1 MHQCPPPAN
10 IPANIL
16 VGKTRAKIGGQRS
29 RNIEALTQ
37 YILSR
42 GEWKGGGKERNYIQ
56 AAAAGGTANNGSDA
70 NLTWQGGWSHPVET
84 RFRFGITTLLY

>member
-1 MHQCPPPAN
+1 MIERRVYMHQCPPPAN

-42 GEWKGGGKERNYIQ
+42 GE
-56 AAAAGGTANNGSDA
+56 
-70 NLTWQGGWSHPVET
+70 
-84 RFRFGITTLLY
+84 